1 MIPAHVAV
9 LAQELHQSGWTV
21 SAISR
26 RVGHDRKTVRIYLT
40 GKRDPGTPRSDTR
53 DLFAPFSAY
62 ATLRVRHDPHLAASA
77 LHDELNALGY
87 TGSYSALTRS
97 LRQRDLL
104 PSCPTC
110 GQAPSPEI
118 TRRASPL
125 NDLHPHQGLPVRVA
139 PLPGQTIASYLQN
152 LAEANHL
159 PAAAL
164 LAHLSPWFRTQYRA
178 HDDLRGQTRVTPA
191 DVDSLARLTRSD
203 PDALLQALPALAA
216 RTHHSRPPVRL
227 TTACRRCAARRGI
240 TTAVPVHLTA
250 LHRLCHRHHTWLGQS
265 QQIDTT
271 NCPDITR
278 SAYRA
283 ARLALHHPPG
293 QILLAETSAREI
305 IAGWLREDR
314 HPNLTRR
321 WLTLVGLINPGRSHP
336 ELETLDTDL
345 TDAATYSQTVT
356 LAAAFL
362 SSPTWAANA
371 QQGRTDD
378 LAAHL
383 IESL

>member
-77 LHDELNALGY
+77 SHDELNALGY

-139 PLPGQTIASYLQN
+139 PLPGQTI
-152 LAEANHL
+152 
-159 PAAAL
+159 
-164 LAHLSPWFRTQYRA
+164 
-178 HDDLRGQTRVTPA
+178 
-191 DVDSLARLTRSD
+191 
-203 PDALLQALPALAA
+203 
-216 RTHHSRPPVRL
+216 
-227 TTACRRCAARRGI
+227 
-240 TTAVPVHLTA
+240 
-250 LHRLCHRHHTWLGQS
+250 
-265 QQIDTT
+265 
-271 NCPDITR
+271 
-278 SAYRA
+278 
-283 ARLALHHPPG
+283 
-293 QILLAETSAREI
+293 
-305 IAGWLREDR
+305 
-314 HPNLTRR
+314 
-321 WLTLVGLINPGRSHP
+321 
-336 ELETLDTDL
+336 
-345 TDAATYSQTVT
+345 
-356 LAAAFL
+356 
-362 SSPTWAANA
+362 
-371 QQGRTDD
+371 
-378 LAAHL
+378 
-383 IESL
+383 